1 MLINLIVQIDGVML
15 IIPGY
20 KLPWEQ
26 DKIYEGHFEQPLKII
41 IEASN
46 GASEYGNKF
55 GEPVIGGFFRAFGE
69 YFLMSFFTL

>member
-1 MLINLIVQIDGVML
+1 ML

-46 GASEYGNKF
+46 GASDYGNKF

-69 YFLMSFFTL
+69 